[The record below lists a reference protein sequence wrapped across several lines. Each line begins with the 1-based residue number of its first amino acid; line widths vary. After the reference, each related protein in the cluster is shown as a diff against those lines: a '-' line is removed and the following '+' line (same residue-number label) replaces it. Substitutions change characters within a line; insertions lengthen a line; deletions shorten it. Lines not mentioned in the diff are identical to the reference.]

1 MFIKILKTALLNL
14 LVEGQDG
21 KVYHQACSPDIAN
34 LYYVNTQWEVKD
46 LPKMDMQNEP
56 VLVINTVFNDVQ
68 ENFNIHELGGAMIQ
82 TIWTYTNKWRSRDAE
97 FGEGPETENLIET
110 PDIYG
115 EGMNQFLAK
124 FSGNSFWSLLHRER
138 SGHLWHQKQS
148 CLCLKKC

>member
-1 MFIKILKTALLNL
+1 MYIKILKIALLNL

-68 ENFNIHELGGAMIQ
+68 ENFNIHELGSAMIQ
-82 TIWTYTNKWRSRDAE
+82 TI
-97 FGEGPETENLIET
+97 
-110 PDIYG
+110 
-115 EGMNQFLAK
+115 
-124 FSGNSFWSLLHRER
+124 
-138 SGHLWHQKQS
+138 
-148 CLCLKKC
+148 